1 MSAPNKSY
9 DPRTVASLAPDEV
22 ARVLDEA
29 LAAVGAAKTLDELKA
44 ARIAHEGDRAPL
56 SLASGEI
63 GALPPQARAE
73 AGRRVGAARSRLRE
87 ALRERQ
93 AQLEAER
100 DRQVLITEAVDVT
113 LPGGRT
119 PPGARHPVTMLSDRL
134 SDVFVAMG
142 YEVAEGPEVE
152 AEWYNFDALNIP
164 PDHPARE
171 MQDTIFIASGQP
183 SGQHGGQPSGQQGTA
198 GSQARSGMVL
208 RTQTSPVQIRSM
220 LTRPLPLYVVSP
232 GRCYRHDPLDATHSP
247 VFHQIE
253 GLAVDEGLTMADLRG
268 AIQSFI
274 DAMFGMGLRTRFR
287 PDYFPFTEP
296 SGDVSMECHI
306 CRGASSKP
314 GGDPC
319 RVCKSQGWI
328 EIAGCGMVNPRVLV
342 ACGIDPDR
350 YSGFAFGLGIERSL
364 MIGHGLAEIRDA
376 VEGDVRFSRAFG
388 MEI

>member
-1 MSAPNKSY
+1 MSAPDTNDQPEEAAGPEAAGPEAAGTDAAARVS
-9 DPRTVASLAPDEV
+9 PGEV
-22 ARVLDEA
+22 ARALDEA
-29 LAAVGAAKTLDELKA
+29 LAAVAAAGTLDELKA

-56 SLASGEI
+56 TLASAEI
-63 GALPPQARAE
+63 GTLPREDRAE
-73 AGRRVGAARSRLRE
+73 AGRRVGAARGLLRE
-87 ALRERQ
+87 AIGRRQ
-93 AQLEAER
+93 AELEADR

-113 LPGGRT
+113 LPGGRV
-119 PPGARHPVTMLSDRL
+119 PPGARHPVTTLADRL

-152 AEWYNFDALNIP
+152 AEWYNFDALNIL

-171 MQDTIFIASGQP
+171 MQDTLFI
-183 SGQHGGQPSGQQGTA
+183 QGVRGPGTK
-198 GSQARSGMVL
+198 SGMVL
-208 RTQTSPVQIRSM
+208 RTHTSPVQIRSM

-268 AIQSFI
+268 AIQAFV
-274 DAMFGMGLRTRFR
+274 DVMFGVGLRTRLR

-296 SGDVSMECHI
+296 SGDVSMECHV
-306 CRGASSKP
+306 CRGASVKP

-319 RVCKSQGWI
+319 RVCRSQGWI

-364 MIGHGLAEIRDA
+364 MIGHGLTEIRDA

>member
-9 DPRTVASLAPDEV
+9 DPRRVAALAPEEV
-22 ARVLDEA
+22 TRAEDEA
-29 LAAVGAAKTLDELKA
+29 LAAVAAAGTLDELKA
-44 ARIAHEGDRAPL
+44 ARIAHDGDRAPL
-56 SLASGEI
+56 SLASAEI

-73 AGRRVGAARSRLRE
+73 AGRRVGAARGRLRT

-93 AQLEAER
+93 VQLEAER
-100 DRQVLITEAVDVT
+100 DRQVLLTEAVDVT
-113 LPGGRT
+113 LPGSAI
-119 PPGARHPVTMLSDRL
+119 PAGARHPVTMLADRL

-142 YEVAEGPEVE
+142 YEVAEGPEAE

-171 MQDTIFIASGQP
+171 MQDTIFLASP
-183 SGQHGGQPSGQQGTA
+183 A
-198 GSQARSGMVL
+198 GPGVKSGMVL
-208 RTQTSPVQIRSM
+208 RTHTSPVQIRSM
-220 LTRPLPLYVVSP
+220 LSRPLPLYVVSP
-232 GRCYRHDPLDATHSP
+232 GRCYRYETADATHSS

-268 AIQSFI
+268 AVQSFV
-274 DAMFGMGLRTRFR
+274 DAMFGVGLRTRLR

-306 CRGASSKP
+306 CRGASAKP
-314 GGDPC
+314 GGEPC

-364 MIGHGLAEIRDA
+364 MIGHGLAGIKDTA
-376 VEGDVRFSRAFG
+376 EGDVRFSRAFG